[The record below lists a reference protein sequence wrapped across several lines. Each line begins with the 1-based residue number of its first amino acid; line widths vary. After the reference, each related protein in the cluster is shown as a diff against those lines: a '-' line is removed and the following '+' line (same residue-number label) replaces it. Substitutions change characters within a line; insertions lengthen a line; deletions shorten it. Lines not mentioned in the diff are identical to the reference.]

1 MFFRVPGCEKKVV
14 QIVVTAAQSNL
25 SPDYDSKKL
34 RAAKALQHK
43 PAGEPRTP
51 NPGPVWTGLEF
62 SSSIPESVIREKFHQ
77 EQIAARHA
85 GYERTPIWGQG
96 ATDFF

>member
-25 SPDYDSKKL
+25 SPDYDRKKL
-34 RAAKALQHK
+34 RAAKVLQHK

-51 NPGPVWTGLEF
+51 NPGLVWSGLEF
-62 SSSIPESVIREKFHQ
+62 SSFIPESVIREKFHQ
-77 EQIAARHA
+77 EQIVARHA